1 MALKWYNLE
10 KAIKIKLLES
20 EVKVI
25 MFKKIGFLV
34 VAFLAN
40 VLSVFAA
47 APQVTDV
54 VAKMSN
60 SWSSLVEV
68 TCKVSGLDGAEGEY
82 RLYVEWIAPGS
93 SKAQMAKSLFLM
105 DGGCKVDELS
115 VTANGEYKLFWN
127 ARADLGEVEYE
138 NMIVRVSVDREK
150 VQLWENGPY
159 WATTNIG
166 AKEPYDAGLYFWW
179 GDTIG
184 YKREGEKWVAA
195 DGSTSDFSFKAANA
209 PTYEMSIT
217 DLEENKWITSKY
229 ILTSK
234 YDAAQVKWG
243 GDWRMPTK
251 DEFSKLKE
259 QCDWSF
265 VTSNGVSG
273 CIIRGKGIYASN
285 SVFLPCVGKGY
296 EERLINTNNAYN
308 AYYWASI
315 LNEKIATP
323 ASAFILSINSSQ
335 SSVTTTVDTRY
346 SGLPIRPVQSNALS
360 AGCESKGFLLNTKG
374 VLSDG
379 DVRIESFRRVASGD
393 VFEVVIRVDGAQ
405 FGDDVAEG
413 VILEVFSVEGCSVLD
428 LGEFSADNVEILSAL
443 VDNGKIKLV
452 VKPKI
457 NDDLGV
463 ISYNYFFFRIKKRW

>member
-10 KAIKIKLLES
+10 KTIKIKLLES

-40 VLSVFAA
+40 VLSVFAG

-68 TCKVSGLDGAEGEY
+68 TCKVSGLDGAEGKY
-82 RLYVEWIAPGS
+82 RLYVEGIAPGS

-105 DGGCKVDELS
+105 DNGCKVDELS

-127 ARADLGEVEYE
+127 ARADLGEVKYE
-138 NMIVRVSVDREK
+138 NMIVRVSIDREK
-150 VQLWENGPY
+150 VQLWEDGPY
-159 WATTNIG
+159 WATANIG
-166 AKEPYDAGLYFWW
+166 AENPWSAGLYFWW

-184 YKREGEKWVAA
+184 YKREGDKWVAA
-195 DGSTSDFSFKAANA
+195 DGSTLVFSFKGVNA
-209 PTYEMSIT
+209 PTYNKSINQ
-217 DLEENKWITSKY
+217 LKEEWISSTY
-229 ILTSK
+229 ILRSK

-243 GDWRMPTK
+243 GDWRMFTK
-251 DEFSKLKE
+251 GELDALVDNCSWELI
-259 QCDWSF
+259 
-265 VTSNGVSG
+265 TTNGISG
-273 CIIRGKGIYASN
+273 YIISGKGQFGSN
-285 SVFLPCVGKGY
+285 SVFLPCVGCGY
-296 EERLINTNNAYN
+296 
-308 AYYWASI
+308 
-315 LNEKIATP
+315 NEKLLYENYACYWT
-323 ASAFILSINSSQ
+323 SSIYNQSDSQ
-335 SSVTTTVDTRY
+335 FAWRIYKNTSVNNTSGYCMRY
-346 SGLPIRPVQSNALS
+346 YGLPIRPVQSSVLG
-360 AGCESKGFLLNTKG
+360 AGCESSGFLLNTKG
-374 VLSDG
+374 VLGDG
-379 DVRIESFRRVASGD
+379 DIGIESFRRVAPGD
-393 VFEVVIRVDGAQ
+393 VYEVVLGVNGVVI
-405 FGDDVAEG
+405 GDDVAEAE
-413 VILEVFSVEGCSVLD
+413 ILEVITVEGGRILD

-463 ISYNYFFFRIKKRW
+463 ISYNYFFFRIKTRW

>member
-1 MALKWYNLE
+1 
-10 KAIKIKLLES
+10 
-20 EVKVI
+20 
-25 MFKKIGFLV
+25 MFKKVGFLV

-40 VLSVFAA
+40 VLSVFAG

-68 TCKVSGLDGAEGEY
+68 TCKVSGLDGAEGKY
-82 RLYVEWIAPGS
+82 RLYVEWIAPVS
-93 SKAQMAKSLFLM
+93 SKAQMAKSLFLI

-138 NMIVRVSVDREK
+138 NMIVRVSIDREK

-184 YKREGEKWVAA
+184 YKREGDKWVAS
-195 DGSTSDFSFKAANA
+195 DGSTSDFSFKADNA
-209 PTYEMSIT
+209 PTYKKGIY
-217 DLEENKWITSKY
+217 DLNKKWTSGSKY
-229 ILTSK
+229 ILCSE
-234 YDAAQVKWG
+234 YDAAQQHWG

-251 DEFSKLKE
+251 DELSNLKDKCTWELATTNGISGYVIKGVFSSIFIPYSGRGSENKLLDVISIAS
-259 QCDWSF
+259 CWSSEPNSKISEGAF
-265 VTSNGVSG
+265 GIFNNEVSSG
-273 CIIRGKGIYASN
+273 LRFN
-285 SVFLPCVGKGY
+285 
-296 EERLINTNNAYN
+296 
-308 AYYWASI
+308 
-315 LNEKIATP
+315 
-323 ASAFILSINSSQ
+323 
-335 SSVTTTVDTRY
+335 
-346 SGLPIRPVQSNALS
+346 GLPIRPVQSNALS
-360 AGCESKGFLLNTKG
+360 VGCKSSGFVLNTKG
-374 VLSDG
+374 VLG
-379 DVRIESFRRVASGD
+379 DVGIELFRRVASGD
-393 VFEVVIRVDGAQ
+393 VFEVVIGVDGAQ
-405 FGDDVAEG
+405 FGEDVAEG
-413 VILEVFSVEGCSVLD
+413 VILEMITVEGGRILD

-463 ISYNYFFFRIKKRW
+463 MSYNYFFFRIKARWR

>member
-10 KAIKIKLLES
+10 KTIKIKLLES

-25 MFKKIGFLV
+25 MFKKAGFLV

-40 VLSVFAA
+40 VLSVFAG

-68 TCKVSGLDGAEGEY
+68 TCKVSGLDGAEGKY
-82 RLYVEWIAPGS
+82 RLYVEGIAPGS
-93 SKAQMAKSLFLM
+93 SKAQMAKSLFLIH
-105 DGGCKVDELS
+105 DGCKVDELS
-115 VTANGEYKLFWN
+115 VAANGEYRVFWN

-166 AKEPYDAGLYFWW
+166 AEEPYDAGLYFWW

-184 YKREGEKWVAA
+184 YKREDDKWVAS
-195 DGSTSDFSFKAANA
+195 DGLTSDFLFKADNA
-209 PTYEMSIT
+209 PTYKKGIY
-217 DLEENKWITSKY
+217 DLNKKWTSGSKY
-229 ILTSK
+229 ILRSE
-234 YDAAQVKWG
+234 YDAAHVKWG

-251 DEFSKLKE
+251 DELSKLKSE
-259 QCDWSF
+259 CTWEFTITNGISGY
-265 VTSNGVSG
+265 VIKGVSSSIFIPYSG
-273 CIIRGKGIYASN
+273 RGSENKLLDVVSIASCWSSEPNSKISEGAFGI
-285 SVFLPCVGKGY
+285 F
-296 EERLINTNNAYN
+296 NN
-308 AYYWASI
+308 
-315 LNEKIATP
+315 EV
-323 ASAFILSINSSQ
+323 SSGL
-335 SSVTTTVDTRY
+335 RFN
-346 SGLPIRPVQSNALS
+346 GLPIRPVQSNALS

-374 VLSDG
+374 VLGDG
-379 DVRIESFRRVASGD
+379 DVSIVSFKRGVGED
-393 VFEVVIRVDGAQ
+393 VFELELRLNGVLV
-405 FGDDVAEG
+405 GDDVAEG

-443 VDNGKIKLV
+443 VDNGKIKLIV
-452 VKPKI
+452 RPKI

-463 ISYNYFFFRIKKRW
+463 ISYNYFFFRIKARW

>member
-1 MALKWYNLE
+1 
-10 KAIKIKLLES
+10 
-20 EVKVI
+20 
-25 MFKKIGFLV
+25 MFKKVGFLV

-40 VLSVFAA
+40 VLSVFAG

-60 SWSSLVEV
+60 LWSSLVEV
-68 TCKVSGLDGAEGEY
+68 TCKVSGLDGAEGKY
-82 RLYVEWIAPGS
+82 KLYVEWIAPGS

-115 VTANGEYKLFWN
+115 VAANGEYKLLWN

-138 NMIVRVSVDREK
+138 NMIVRVSIDREK

-184 YKREGEKWVAA
+184 YKREGDKWVAS
-195 DGSTSDFSFKAANA
+195 DGLTSDFSFKAANA

-296 EERLINTNNAYN
+296 EERLIYTNN

-323 ASAFILSINSSQ
+323 ASAFILSINSSP

-346 SGLPIRPVQSNALS
+346 SGLPIRPIQSSVLS
-360 AGCESKGFLLNTKG
+360 VGCESSGFLLDTTG
-374 VLSDG
+374 VLGDG
-379 DVRIESFRRVASGD
+379 DVSIVSFKRGVGED
-393 VFEVVIRVDGAQ
+393 VFELELRLNGVLV
-405 FGDDVAEG
+405 GDDVAEAE
-413 VILEVFSVEGCSVLD
+413 ILEVITVEGGSVLD

-463 ISYNYFFFRIKKRW
+463 IGYNHFFFRIKARWR

>member
-1 MALKWYNLE
+1 
-10 KAIKIKLLES
+10 
-20 EVKVI
+20 
-25 MFKKIGFLV
+25 MFKKVGFLV

-47 APQVTDV
+47 APEVTEV
-54 VAKMSN
+54 VAKMS
-60 SWSSLVEV
+60 SLWSGLVEI
-68 TCKVSGLDGAEGEY
+68 TCKVSGLDGAEGKY

-115 VTANGEYKLFWN
+115 VTANGEYKLLWN
-127 ARADLGEVEYE
+127 ARADLDEVEYE

-184 YKREGEKWVAA
+184 YKREGDKWVAS

-229 ILTSK
+229 ILTSR

-251 DEFSKLKE
+251 DELSKLKDNCTWE
-259 QCDWSF
+259 LTTTNGISGY
-265 VTSNGVSG
+265 VIKGVSSS
-273 CIIRGKGIYASN
+273 I
-285 SVFLPCVGKGY
+285 FLPYSGRGWG
-296 EERLINTNNAYN
+296 NNLLYITSIAYCWSSEPDSEQSQYSRALEN
-308 AYYWASI
+308 KTVLNILRYY
-315 LNEKIATP
+315 
-323 ASAFILSINSSQ
+323 
-335 SSVTTTVDTRY
+335 
-346 SGLPIRPVQSNALS
+346 GLPIRPIQSSSLS
-360 AGCESKGFLLNTKG
+360 VGSESNGFMLDTKG
-374 VLSDG
+374 VLGDG
-379 DVRIESFRRVASGD
+379 DIGIESFRRVASGD
-393 VFEVVIRVDGAQ
+393 VFELVIGVDGVVIEE
-405 FGDDVAEG
+405 DVAEG
-413 VILEVFSVEGCSVLD
+413 VILEVISVEGGSVLD

-457 NDDLGV
+457 NDDLGG
-463 ISYNYFFFRIKKRW
+463 ISYNYFFFRIKTRW